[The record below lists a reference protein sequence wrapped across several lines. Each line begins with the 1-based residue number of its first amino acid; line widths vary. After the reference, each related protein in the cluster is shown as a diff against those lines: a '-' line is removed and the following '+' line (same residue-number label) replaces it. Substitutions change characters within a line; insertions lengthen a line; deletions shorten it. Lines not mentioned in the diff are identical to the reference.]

1 MGLFTPTM
9 KWIYL
14 TKLRYGIDFSRTVT
28 LGRQY
33 CEPSEWRKAA
43 KQLKGTGGGM
53 DQLFSQT
60 DIQRTS
66 GNGWAVKKL
75 IFWII
80 RLMKAQT
87 LFGI

>member
-43 KQLKGTGGGM
+43 KQLKGTGGGVW
-53 DQLFSQT
+53 
-60 DIQRTS
+60 TS
-66 GNGWAVKKL
+66 CSARRIYRELLGMAG
-75 IFWII
+75 
-80 RLMKAQT
+80 Q
-87 LFGI
+87 